1 MQILS
6 TAGVP
11 VFLWT
16 EGVPVEEAAIKQLR
30 NIASMPFASLQ
41 PFEASDHHGG
51 IDL

>member
-30 NIASMPFASLQ
+30 NNTHLCWNTT
-41 PFEASDHHGG
+41 DT
-51 IDL
+51 